1 MLFLMK
7 ESLISFLDMTAWRM
21 ETPQLFGGFHL
32 CVLVITAAAAVCAA
46 VYFSR
51 TVADKSKTAS
61 GIPAADGRL
70 VQLLFVCGCVLA
82 VLEVYKQ
89 LFLYYVVNGEAYDWW
104 FFPFQL
110 CSVPMYLC
118 ILLPL
123 AGKKL
128 RRTFITFMSGYTFIS
143 AAAALIYPEDY
154 LRSYISLTVHGFL
167 WHGILL
173 FISLLIIFSGAAD
186 SRGRGIIRAAGLFA
200 VLCAAAVLINIAAEP
215 LMQAAVQ
222 NGAGLPH
229 DHAAM
234 FYLNPYHLSPQPL
247 VSSVQKTAGIPA
259 GLVLYSLVIA
269 AAGSAVIS
277 LTSRAASGSRKAR
290 SSTR

>member
-1 MLFLMK
+1 MLFAMK
-7 ESLISFLDMTAWRM
+7 DLLISLLNMTAWRM
-21 ETPQLFGGFHL
+21 ETPQLFGRFHI
-32 CVLVITAAAAVCAA
+32 CAAVLVTAMAFCAAAVFARRIRSAA
-46 VYFSR
+46 AGR
-51 TVADKSKTAS
+51 
-61 GIPAADGRL
+61 AAL
-70 VQLLFVCGCVLA
+70 VNILFVCGCGLA

-89 LFLYYVVNGEAYDWW
+89 LFLYYVVNGGAYDWW

-118 ILLPL
+118 ILLPFI
-123 AGKKL
+123 GSRL
-128 RRTFITFMSGYTFIS
+128 RSTFITFMGSYTFIS

-154 LRSYISLTVHGFL
+154 LRSYTTLTVHGFL

-173 FISLLIIFSGAAD
+173 FISLMIIFSGAAD
-186 SRGRGIIRAAGLFA
+186 TGIRGILKAAALFA
-200 VLCAAAVLINIAAEP
+200 VLCIAAVLINTAAES
-215 LMQAAVQ
+215 LMQP
-222 NGAGLPH
+222 GLPH

-269 AAGSAVIS
+269 AAGSAVIR
-277 LTSRAASGSRKAR
+277 LASRAASGSRKAPA
-290 SSTR
+290 STH